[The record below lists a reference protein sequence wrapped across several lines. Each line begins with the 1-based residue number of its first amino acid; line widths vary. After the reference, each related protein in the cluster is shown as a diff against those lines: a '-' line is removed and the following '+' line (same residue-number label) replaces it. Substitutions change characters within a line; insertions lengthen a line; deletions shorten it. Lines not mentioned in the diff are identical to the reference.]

1 MFYEN
6 FQNLFNQKWN
16 KEPET
21 LIIRSNIM
29 CLKCVQCGS
38 KFPFYPPKNKCEKCG
53 GSLEYTISS
62 PKNRKIN
69 FSGKLRFWRY
79 RSLLPPVQHI
89 VSLGEGGTP
98 LRKAERLAERLGLM
112 ELYLK
117 DETRNS
123 TNSFRDRA
131 AALLTSNAI
140 DLKHDTLICATNGN
154 LGASL
159 AAYSAKAGLIC
170 HVIVPKFV
178 DVGKLAQML
187 VYDAVIEEFGETVD
201 DSIRRAEALADE
213 TGWYQ
218 ATAELNPLVIE
229 AQKTIAYEVYEQF
242 DVPDWFIVSMGGGG
256 TIYSIWKGFKEL
268 KQLGITKGLP
278 RMIGVQP
285 EGCAPIAKTLLENR
299 PEPTKIAKPFT
310 RALAVLV
317 TDPLQ
322 GELAIKAIK
331 ESKGSTLTVSDSEIF
346 TAERQIAKLE
356 GMFAEPASSATIAAL
371 KKLIKKRKISKN
383 DSVACLITGSG
394 LKATNVLQAL
404 TKKQKTAGIGLEI
417 STKEKILRIISR
429 KDTYGYDLWK
439 KLGKTMTRAAVYQHL
454 NELTEKGLIVGY
466 AKNGKKF
473 FKITQRGKKVLRG
486 IDALKL
492 LF

>member
-1 MFYEN
+1 M
-6 FQNLFNQKWN
+6 
-16 KEPET
+16 
-21 LIIRSNIM
+21 S
-29 CLKCVQCGS
+29 LKCVQCGL
-38 KFPFYPPKNKCEKCG
+38 KFPLYPPKNKCEKCG
-53 GSLEYTISS
+53 GALQYEINL
-62 PKNRKIN
+62 PKSRKIK
-69 FSGKLRFWRY
+69 FFGKLRFWRY
-79 RSLLPPVQHI
+79 RSLLPPIENI

-98 LRKAERLAERLGLM
+98 LHKAERLAERLGLR

-117 DETRNS
+117 DETRNP

-140 DLKHDTLICATNGN
+140 DLKHDTIICATNGN

-201 DSIRRAEALADE
+201 DSIGRAEALADE

-242 DVPDWFIVSMGGGG
+242 GVPDWFIVSMGGGG
-256 TIYSIWKGFKEL
+256 TTYSIWKGFKEL
-268 KQLGITKGLP
+268 KQLGITKSLP
-278 RMIGVQP
+278 KMIGVQP
-285 EGCAPIAKTLLENR
+285 EGCAPIVKTLVQDR
-299 PEPTKIAKPFT
+299 SEPIKIAKPFT

-317 TDPLQ
+317 ANPIQ

-331 ESKGSTLTVSDSEIF
+331 ESEGLTLTVSDSEIF
-346 TAERQIAKLE
+346 TAELQIAKLE
-356 GMFAEPASSATIAAL
+356 GIFAEPASSATIATL
-371 KKLIKKRKISKN
+371 KKLVKDGNISKN
-383 DSVACLITGSG
+383 DSIVCLITGSG
-394 LKATNVLQAL
+394 LKATDILQAL

-417 STKEKILRIISR
+417 STKEKILRILSR

-439 KLGKTMTRAAVYQHL
+439 KLGKTMTRSAIYQHL
-454 NELTEKGLIVGY
+454 NKLSEKGLIAGY

-473 FKITQRGKKVLRG
+473 FKITQRGKKVLHA
-486 IDALKL
+486 IDDLKL
-492 LF
+492 LM